1 MDRAPSGPNSGE
13 CYRFG
18 PFRLDVAERRLTR
31 DGKPT
36 SLQPRVFDTLA
47 LLVRNAGHL
56 LTKEEL
62 MAALWP
68 DAVVEESNLTKNIWT
83 IRKALGDQDGSDYIE
98 TVPRVGYRFVAPVR
112 IEEAAGGAPEAALP
126 QPTPPMAPP
135 AEPPAGEFPSRL
147 GPYTIVGRLGSGAM
161 GHVYRARDDRL
172 KRDVAIKILSP
183 TLANDPDR
191 LRRFE
196 REAQSAGSL
205 NHPNITAVYDVG
217 SHEGRP
223 YIVTELLEGETLQ
236 SRLEVG
242 PIAPRAAAELAAQ
255 VADGLAA
262 AHDKGIVH
270 RDLKPANL
278 FLTPDGRVKI
288 LDFGLAKLGP
298 RSPVETGAPSEAVT
312 EPGLVLGTINYM
324 SPEQVRGA
332 PIDGRAD
339 VFSLGAVLYEMLS
352 GRCAF
357 ERSSAAETMIAVL
370 QDEPPGLAPGI
381 GLMPGAV
388 SRILRR
394 CLAKDP
400 QDRYSSARELA
411 IDLRNA
417 APPSD
422 AARADAREPPP
433 IASQP
438 PPGPSERRRIAR
450 WLATAAGAAVA
461 AVLIALAVHSKGRGA
476 AAPSNGAPPRI
487 RPALAVLGLRNLSG
501 RTETD
506 WLGTALSAMVTAELA
521 AGERVRIV
529 PAENV
534 ARRRVTPPAGPLS
547 ADTLANLRSDLN
559 ADQIVLGSYVTL
571 AAPGGERIR
580 VDLLVQDARSGDTVA
595 SVSETGSESDLF
607 TLVSS
612 AGQQLRGRL
621 GLAGRTAA
629 EAAVVKAS
637 LPANPDATRL
647 YAEGLD
653 RLRRGDAPEA
663 RDLLVR
669 ATETEPGFSLAHAA
683 LSEAWSALG
692 YDRRA
697 EEEAQKAVE
706 HAEGLSNEERLLS
719 QARLAQSR
727 KKWDEAIGLYRSL
740 WTAYPDDAEYGLRL
754 ARTQLSGG
762 HLKDSL
768 ETVALLQKLP
778 APQGDDPRIDLAEA
792 AAAGALSDFA
802 RQGAAAARAAAKA
815 ARLDEKRI
823 LARARFEE
831 AAVLDSQGTYPAAR
845 AKYEAARDLYEQA
858 GDRDGAADAVRNLGG
873 ILVSLGD
880 LSGGRALY
888 RQALATFHNTGDR
901 RGEATVLTDLINL
914 DWLQAGDLVLVRREL
929 EELHAIDTEVGDRT
943 GIAWALNGIA
953 TVAWDQGDLPRALDL
968 HRQALEIS
976 REIGKRDWEAWTL
989 EGIADVLH
997 SEGDLASAKKNYED
1011 ALAIERSLKSEGP
1024 EARQLNNLSGVLFD
1038 MGNLPEAAQYAA
1050 QAMAIQERLG
1060 EGETRAESALS
1071 QVDILIASGR
1081 GDEAASLAREAD
1093 AQFQKSGASGNQA
1106 LAEGSL
1112 VRALLLLGRTREAEE
1127 TAQRVRA
1134 VLRTNVQV
1142 NEMIPAQIACAQADA
1157 ASGRAAQGRKE
1168 VEDILRKAR
1177 RIGWVNFQLDAR
1189 LALARIDLASGDRLR
1204 ATQEL
1209 DSLSRDAA
1217 GDRIRPRRRGG
1228 APPPGRSRRRPER
1241 PLDLPVDLRPVAA
1254 ELLGL
1259 LLHPARQRL
1268 VLGDAQA
1275 SPRSRGRPA

>member
-13 CYRFG
+13 RYRFG

-56 LTKEEL
+56 LTKEQL

-68 DAVVEESNLTKNIWT
+68 DTVVEESNLTKNIWT
-83 IRKALGDQDGSDYIE
+83 IRKALEDQDGSDYIE

-112 IEEAAGGAPEAALP
+112 IEEASGSVAPPDRDTLEAALP
-126 QPTPPMAPP
+126 QPTSTKASPSD
-135 AEPPAGEFPSRL
+135 PPAGEFPGRL

-161 GHVYRARDDRL
+161 GHVYRARDERL

-183 TLANDPDR
+183 SLADDRDR

-217 SHEGRP
+217 SHDGRP

-242 PIAPRAAAELAAQ
+242 PIAPRQAAELAAQ

-278 FLTPDGRVKI
+278 FLTRDGRVKI

-298 RSPVETGAPSEAVT
+298 GYSVETGASSEAVT

-332 PIDGRAD
+332 PVDGRAD

-370 QDEPPGLAPGI
+370 QDEPPGLAPGS
-381 GLMPGAV
+381 GQVPGAD

-394 CLAKDP
+394 CLAKNP
-400 QDRYSSARELA
+400 EDRYSSARELA
-411 IDLRNA
+411 IDLRKA
-417 APPSD
+417 ASPSD
-422 AARADAREPPP
+422 AAPAKEEEPAP
-433 IASQP
+433 IASP
-438 PPGPSERRRIAR
+438 PPPDPSRPERRRYAR
-450 WLATAAGAAVA
+450 WLVTAAGAAAA
-461 AVLIALAVHSKGRGA
+461 AVLIALAVRSKGRAG
-476 AAPSNGAPPRI
+476 AAPSNGVPNRI
-487 RPALAVLGLRNLSG
+487 RPSLAVLGLRNLSG

-506 WLGTALSAMVTAELA
+506 WLGTAFSAMVTAELA

-547 ADTLANLRSDLN
+547 AETLANLRSDLN
-559 ADQIVLGSYVTL
+559 ADEIVLGSYVTL

-595 SVSETGSESDLF
+595 SVSETGSEADLF

-612 AGQQLRGRL
+612 AGQQLRGKL

-706 HAEGLSNEERLLS
+706 HSEGLSNEERLLS
-719 QARLAQSR
+719 RARLAQSR

-740 WTAYPDDAEYGLRL
+740 WTAYPDDAEHGLRL
-754 ARTQLSGG
+754 ARAQLSGG

-768 ETVALLQKLP
+768 ATVVLLQKLP

-792 AAAGALSDFA
+792 AAAGALSDLA
-802 RQGAAAARAAAKA
+802 RQNAAAGRAAAKA

-823 LARARFEE
+823 LARARLEE
-831 AAVLDSQGTYPAAR
+831 ASALDSQGSYPAAR
-845 AKYEAARDLYEQA
+845 AKYEEARDLYEQA
-858 GDRDGAADAVRNLGG
+858 GDRDGAADAIRNLGG
-873 ILVSLGD
+873 ILASLGD

-888 RQALATFHNTGDR
+888 RQALATFHGLGDR
-901 RGEATVLTDLINL
+901 RGEAAALTDLINL
-914 DWLQAGDLVLVRREL
+914 DWIQAGDLALVRREL
-929 EELHAIDTEVGDRT
+929 EELHAIDLEVGDRA

-953 TVAWDQGDLPRALDL
+953 TVAWDQGDLSRSMDL
-968 HRQALEIS
+968 HREALAIS
-976 REIGKRDWEAWTL
+976 REIQKPSWEAWTL
-989 EGIADVLH
+989 ECIGDVFH
-997 SEGDLASAKKNYED
+997 SMGDLSSAKKNYED
-1011 ALAIERSLKSEGP
+1011 ALSIEKSLKNESA
-1024 EARQLNNLSGVLFD
+1024 EARQINLLSGVLFD
-1038 MGNLPEAAQYAA
+1038 MGDLGEAGKYAKE
-1050 QAMAIQERLG
+1050 AMAIQERLG
-1060 EGETRAESALS
+1060 ESETRAESALS
-1071 QVDILIASGR
+1071 QVDVLIASGR
-1081 GDEAASLAREAD
+1081 AEEAAGLSREAD
-1093 AQFQKSGASGNQA
+1093 TQFQKSGTRGNQA

-1112 VRALLLLGRTREAEE
+1112 IQALLLLGRTREAEE
-1127 TAQRVRA
+1127 TAGRVRA
-1134 VLRTNVQV
+1134 LLRASAQV
-1142 NEMIPAQIACAQADA
+1142 NETIPALIACARADA
-1157 ASGRAAQGRKE
+1157 AAGRVAQARKE
-1168 VEDILRKAR
+1168 VEDVLRKAG

-1189 LALARIDLASGDRLR
+1189 LALARIDLESGDRQR
-1204 ATQEL
+1204 ATAEL
-1209 DSLSRDAA
+1209 DSLSRDARA
-1217 GDRIRPRRRGG
+1217 RGFGRVVEETRRLREGG
-1228 APPPGRSRRRPER
+1228 PDGKVS
-1241 PLDLPVDLRPVAA
+1241 
-1254 ELLGL
+1254 G
-1259 LLHPARQRL
+1259 
-1268 VLGDAQA
+1268 
-1275 SPRSRGRPA
+1275 

>member
-13 CYRFG
+13 RYRFG

-31 DGKPT
+31 DGRPT

-62 MAALWP
+62 IAALWP
-68 DAVVEESNLTKNIWT
+68 DTVVEESNLTKNIWT
-83 IRKALGDQDGSDYIE
+83 IRKALEDQDGSDYIE

-112 IEEAAGGAPEAALP
+112 IEEASAGVAPPDRDTLEAALP
-126 QPTPPMAPP
+126 QPTSPMAAPSD
-135 AEPPAGEFPSRL
+135 PPAGEFPSRL
-147 GPYTIVGRLGSGAM
+147 GPYKIVGRLGSGAM
-161 GHVYRARDDRL
+161 GRVYRARDERL

-183 TLANDPDR
+183 SPANDPDR

-217 SHEGRP
+217 SHDGRP
-223 YIVTELLEGETLQ
+223 YIVTELLEGGTLL

-242 PIAPRAAAELAAQ
+242 PIAPRLAVQLAAQ

-270 RDLKPANL
+270 RDLKPENL
-278 FLTPDGRVKI
+278 FLTRDGRMKI

-298 RSPVETGAPSEAVT
+298 GYFVEAGAPSEAVT

-332 PIDGRAD
+332 PVDGRAD
-339 VFSLGAVLYEMLS
+339 VFSLGAVLYEMLL
-352 GRCAF
+352 GRRAF
-357 ERSSAAETMIAVL
+357 ERSTAAETMIAVL
-370 QDEPPGLAPGI
+370 QDEPPGLAPGS
-381 GLMPGAV
+381 GPLPGAV

-400 QDRYSSARELA
+400 DDRYSSARELA

-417 APPSD
+417 ASPSE
-422 AARADAREPPP
+422 AAPVKEEEPAPIPSPPP
-433 IASQP
+433 PDPSR
-438 PPGPSERRRIAR
+438 SERRRFPR
-450 WLATAAGAAVA
+450 WLVTGAGAAAVA
-461 AVLIALAVHSKGRGA
+461 AVLIALAVHPKGRGA
-476 AAPSNGAPPRI
+476 AAPSNGASARI

-629 EAAVVKAS
+629 EAAMVKAS

-669 ATETEPGFSLAHAA
+669 ATEMEPGFSLAHAA

-792 AAAGALSDFA
+792 ATAGALSDFA

-997 SEGDLASAKKNYED
+997 SQGDLASAKKNYED
-1011 ALAIERSLKSEGP
+1011 ALAIERSLKSEGA

-1038 MGNLPEAAQYAA
+1038 MGNLPEAAKDAA

-1071 QVDILIASGR
+1071 QVDVLIASGR

-1134 VLRTNVQV
+1134 VLRANTQV
-1142 NEMIPAQIACAQADA
+1142 NEMIPARIACARADA
-1157 ASGRAAQGRKE
+1157 ASGRAGQARQE
-1168 VEDILRKAR
+1168 VEDVLRTAD
-1177 RIGWVNFQLDAR
+1177 RIGWVNFQLEAR
-1189 LALARIDLASGDRLR
+1189 LALAQIDLESGDRQR
-1204 ATQEL
+1204 AASEL
-1209 DSLSRDAA
+1209 DSLARDADAKGFGRVA
-1217 GDRIRPRRRGG
+1217 GEARRLRGG
-1228 APPPGRSRRRPER
+1228 SKAIGGG
-1241 PLDLPVDLRPVAA
+1241 
-1254 ELLGL
+1254 GL
-1259 LLHPARQRL
+1259 
-1268 VLGDAQA
+1268 
-1275 SPRSRGRPA
+1275 